1 MRVDRS
7 ESAADPD
14 NSANDLEVRV
24 AGDTISYVVNGT
36 VVHTT
41 PKSDATAVTDGIVGA
56 RTNHVT
62 DVTVSNFRLQ

>member
-1 MRVDRS
+1 M
-7 ESAADPD
+7 
-14 NSANDLEVRV
+14 

-41 PKSDATAVTDGIVGA
+41 PESGATAVTDGIVGA

-62 DVTVSNFRLQ
+62 DVTVPNFRLQ